1 MKSSEIKKIL
11 NADTFN
17 DVTTDFEAEC
27 GFGCDLMSDV
37 LAFVNRDTVLLTGA
51 VNPQV
56 IRTCEVV
63 DIHIIV
69 FARGKKPSE
78 DIIELAN
85 AADILLL
92 GTNYSLYDACGILHA
107 AGLHGEEIEN
117 DF

>member
-1 MKSSEIKKIL
+1 MKASSIREILDAKVY
-11 NADTFN
+11 NTMDE
-17 DVTTDFEAEC
+17 DFEVEH

-37 LAFVNRDTVLLTGA
+37 LAFVNGNTVLLTGA

-63 DIHIIV
+63 DIHVLV
-69 FARGKKPSE
+69 FVRGKQPTE
-78 DIIELAN
+78 DLIDLAGC
-85 AADILLL
+85 ADILLM
-92 GTNYSLYDACGILHA
+92 GTHYSLFEACALLHE

>member
-1 MKSSEIKKIL
+1 MKVSEIRDVL
-11 NADTFN
+11 NAEIFCGEDL
-17 DVTTDFEAEC
+17 DYEVEC

-37 LAFVNRDTVLLTGA
+37 LAFVNGDTVLLTGA

-63 DIHIIV
+63 DIHVIV
-69 FARGKKPSE
+69 FVRGKRPSE
-78 DIIELAN
+78 DLIDLAEC
-85 AADILLL
+85 ADIRLL
-92 GTNYSLYDACGILHA
+92 GTRHSLYETCGLLHA

>member
-1 MKSSEIKKIL
+1 MKVSEIRDIL
-11 NADTFN
+11 D
-17 DVTTDFEAEC
+17 AEIYVGENLDYEVEY

-37 LAFVNRDTVLLTGA
+37 LAFVNGDTVLLTGA

-63 DIHIIV
+63 DIHVIV
-69 FARGKKPSE
+69 FVRGKKPQE
-78 DIIELAN
+78 ELIELAES
-85 AADILLL
+85 ADIQLL
-92 GTNYSLYDACGILHA
+92 GTHYSLYETCGMLHA

>member
-1 MKSSEIKKIL
+1 MKVSEIRDIL
-11 NADTFN
+11 NAEVFCGD
-17 DVTTDFEAEC
+17 DPDYEVEY

-37 LAFVNRDTVLLTGA
+37 LAFVNGDTVLLTGA

-63 DIHIIV
+63 DIHVIV
-69 FARGKKPSE
+69 FVRGKKPSE
-78 DIIELAN
+78 DLIDLAEC
-85 AADILLL
+85 ADIQML
-92 GTNYSLYDACGILHA
+92 GTNYSLYETCGILHA

>member
-1 MKSSEIKKIL
+1 MKVSEIR
-11 NADTFN
+11 
-17 DVTTDFEAEC
+17 DVLDAEIFLGDNLDYEVEC

-37 LAFVNRDTVLLTGA
+37 LAFVNGDTVLLTGA

-63 DIHIIV
+63 DIHVIV
-69 FARGKKPSE
+69 FVRGKKPSE
-78 DIIELAN
+78 DLIELAEC
-85 AADILLL
+85 ADIQLL
-92 GTNYSLYDACGILHA
+92 GTEHSLYETCGMLHA

>member
-1 MKSSEIKKIL
+1 MKASEIRKIL
-11 NADTFN
+11 SAESFN
-17 DVTTDFEAEC
+17 DRGTDFEVEC

-37 LAFVNRDTVLLTGA
+37 LAFVNTDTVLLTGA

-63 DIHIIV
+63 DIHVIV
-69 FARGKKPSE
+69 FVRGKKPSE

-85 AADILLL
+85 CADITLL
-92 GTNYSLYDACGILHA
+92 GTDHSLYDACGILRSS
-107 AGLHGEEIEN
+107 GLQGEEIEN